1 MNIYMVVQLP
11 SMPRSSTQEYS
22 EYRFWS
28 QWKKQKLTM
37 RKDSMVSG
45 SYSEHEQIG
54 FTLAGVAFVVD
65 DEDAD
70 TGGGAP
76 KL

>member
-1 MNIYMVVQLP
+1 
-11 SMPRSSTQEYS
+11 
-22 EYRFWS
+22 
-28 QWKKQKLTM
+28 
-37 RKDSMVSG
+37 MVSG